1 MNPQKILMLIAFVFS
16 TLSYGQLENEAN
28 YFTPPANR
36 GIFRTYR
43 PTRAIPNN
51 DSRDLQNLIN
61 QVANNRA
68 PNGQLVGGRILI
80 PRGNYNLES
89 VSLRSNV
96 TLLIDELAVIRP
108 APRNNNGNYSIFILG
123 SNRPERLRN
132 IQIVGTPNQ
141 AARNSNP
148 NNPALNGRFT
158 VDLRGTNRINVF
170 VFSCSNVTN
179 FKISNFV
186 IQDRKTKFQ
195 SVGLG
200 HTTINGINYAP
211 SFGVISNGSV
221 TDADYGYGLV
231 QIQSGNNI
239 LAKNLRGTGGVTL
252 RLETGFSVLQRIRQ
266 IGPLKLNK
274 IVGRDIECRNG
285 QAAVHISPHT
295 IDQGVVDVRRIRAFS
310 CEWGVFIERG
320 FTKTD
325 ERRDGLTPG
334 SFNGNSIVSGVT
346 SNFGFN
352 ATTRAQA
359 LRFVPCNLRNRI
371 SLQQGRRINGNT
383 PVYITP
389 SLAAVSYEG
398 FTGGNRPGHYRLR
411 LSNVRANG
419 YPVNRMNPI
428 NSVPAVITD
437 ETQDFEGCGP
447 SRFPIFVPG
456 EIRNTPRRIDRNSAR
471 FQGRGAVA
479 NTDLKYIEDVELA
492 ETSQV
497 SNTEVNELIEVYSTN
512 GNLVLKTNNTSI
524 EDVKSNHPNLK
535 GIYLF
540 KVLNK
545 ESTKTKKVVL

>member
-1 MNPQKILMLIAFVFS
+1 MNPKKILVLFTLVFS
-16 TLSYGQLENEAN
+16 ALSYGQLENEAN
-28 YFTPPANR
+28 YFRPPANK

-43 PTRAIPNN
+43 PTRAVPNN
-51 DSRDLQNLIN
+51 DSRDLQNVID

-68 PNGQLVGGRILI
+68 PNGQFVGGRIFI
-80 PRGNYNLES
+80 PKGNYSLES
-89 VSLRSNV
+89 VSLKSNV

-108 APRNNNGNYSIFILG
+108 APRNNNGNYSIFLLG
-123 SNRPERLRN
+123 SNRPGRVRN
-132 IQIVGTPNQ
+132 IQILGVPNR
-141 AARNSNP
+141 AARN
-148 NNPALNGRFT
+148 NNVNNNVLDGKFT
-158 VDLRGTNRINVF
+158 VDLTRTNRKNVF
-170 VFSCSNVTN
+170 VFTCTNVFN
-179 FKISNFV
+179 FKISNFDV
-186 IQDRKTKFQ
+186 QDNRTKFQ

-200 HTTINGINYAP
+200 HTTINGVNYVP
-211 SFGVISNGSV
+211 SFGVISNGS
-221 TDADYGYGLV
+221 TSNADYGYGLV

-239 LAKNLRGTGGVTL
+239 LAKNLKGTGGVTL
-252 RLETGFSVLQRIRQ
+252 RLETGFSVLQRLRP

-310 CEWGVFIERG
+310 CEWGVFIEKG
-320 FTKTD
+320 FTKPD
-325 ERRDGLTPG
+325 ERADGLTPG
-334 SFNGNSIVSGVT
+334 SFNGNSVVSGVT

-371 SLQQGRRINGNT
+371 TALPVVFPGTT
-383 PVYITP
+383 PIYRTP
-389 SLAAVSYEG
+389 SLAAISYEG
-398 FTGGNRPGHYRLR
+398 FTQGNRPGAYRLR
-411 LSNVRANG
+411 LSNVKANG

-456 EIRNTPRRIDRNSAR
+456 AIRNTPRRIDRNSAR
-471 FQGRGAVA
+471 FLGRGAVA

-492 ETSQV
+492 ETAQV
-497 SNTEVNELIEVYSTN
+497 SNTEVNELIEVYDIN

-524 EDVKSNHPNLK
+524 EEVKNDHTNLK

-540 KVLNK
+540 KVSNK
-545 ESTKTKKVVL
+545 ESVKTKKVVL